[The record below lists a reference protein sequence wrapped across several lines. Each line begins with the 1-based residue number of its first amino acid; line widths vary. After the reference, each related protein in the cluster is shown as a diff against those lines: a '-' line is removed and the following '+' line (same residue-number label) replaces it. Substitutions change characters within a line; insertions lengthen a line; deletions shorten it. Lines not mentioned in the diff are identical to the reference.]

1 MRYNSLINNI
11 KSLEWE
17 LNLQQAYLFSW
28 LYELP
33 SWADKVIIENEI
45 YYFASKNKACEELP
59 ILTDKTDTMYR
70 YYKQLE
76 EKQLILIKKIDGKD
90 YISLTSKAKKWN
102 LSIPS
107 EGSEKNPS
115 HSGNESERVSDS
127 NPIYNEINPNNEINN
142 HFTDLFQHQTVPLLS
157 KDVLKMLNEKKPSK
171 IPFEPTKSNLSAI
184 ESRIKEKFKLEDFK
198 KVIDHKV
205 DEWKDDPKMKKYIRP
220 ETLFGS
226 KFNGYLV
233 QAHETKSDGSGN
245 FQFNP
250 TSKAELL

>member
-1 MRYNSLINNI
+1 MIQKVLGQSSFWIVNKSIARYTGIESAVLLADLIDKQGYFETRNELDPEGYFYNTADNIEVSTSLTYHCQKKCLNVLKDIGFVETKLKGIPAKLHFKVVENKILNFLNTGSEEIQKQEPKEVETKNNSLNNNKNDNKI
-11 KSLEWE
+11 LE
-17 LNLQQAYLFSW
+17 LF
-28 LYELP
+28 E
-33 SWADKVIIENEI
+33 
-45 YYFASKNKACEELP
+45 
-59 ILTDKTDTMYR
+59 
-70 YYKQLE
+70 
-76 EKQLILIKKIDGKD
+76 
-90 YISLTSKAKKWN
+90 
-102 LSIPS
+102 
-107 EGSEKNPS
+107 
-115 HSGNESERVSDS
+115 
-127 NPIYNEINPNNEINN
+127 
-142 HFTDLFQHQTVPLLS
+142 HQTVPLLS